1 MVSRSS
7 EVEEALKAGR
17 PVVALESTVIAHGL
31 PVPHNLETAIGC
43 EEEVRSIG
51 ALPATMAIV
60 GGEPIIG
67 LDKDRLRE
75 LATREDVVKVNPANL
90 AMTLARGQWGATTVA
105 ASLLLAER
113 ARS

>member
-17 PVVALESTVIAHGL
+17 PVVALESTVIDHGL